1 MRNYQESVLKKQRR
15 DAEIRENNSLQST
28 PLSKTMDLKSKN
40 LFSNVGQGFIGEA
53 MAGISNAMNTPSR
66 HGRSPLRDRLSS
78 VKVSGSYLDP
88 ESPFIKKQEEL
99 NKPRRRSRPPRSK
112 LSIQQFV
119 QSDHFQDTFNG
130 LIETLDMHHRTR
142 KQQTQQA
149 SAHIN
154 KQTFYKMAKDSIV
167 SNAAE
172 NPNIDFMHE
181 CYEQKVVPFPIFSK
195 VRNSTLNLIDYH
207 LNKGYS
213 LALEKFFLAQSSYE
227 SLIDAMIL

>member
-142 KQQTQQA
+142 KQQT
-149 SAHIN
+149 
-154 KQTFYKMAKDSIV
+154 
-167 SNAAE
+167 
-172 NPNIDFMHE
+172 
-181 CYEQKVVPFPIFSK
+181 
-195 VRNSTLNLIDYH
+195 
-207 LNKGYS
+207 
-213 LALEKFFLAQSSYE
+213 
-227 SLIDAMIL
+227 